1 MMIQE
6 TEQITEERQMFVKV
20 NGRMPSL
27 RNINPL
33 YSSECWTIFAQVK
46 RILMAVEI

>member
-6 TEQITEERQMFVKV
+6 TEQITKEQRMFVKV
-20 NGRMPSL
+20 NERMPTL

-33 YSSECWTIFAQVK
+33 YSSGCWTIFLQVK
-46 RILMAVEI
+46 RILMAVEM